1 VVCHFLLQGIFP
13 TQGLN
18 LGLLHFR
25 KILYQLNY
33 QRSPFNKWWWRKWAA
48 IGKTMRLNIFSHYY
62 KYKLKI
68 DFKEL
73 NVRLETIKLKKH
85 RKTLF
90 DIKQQ
95 YFLLSPKANKE

>member
-1 VVCHFLLQGIFP
+1 
-13 TQGLN
+13 
-18 LGLLHFR
+18 
-25 KILYQLNY
+25 
-33 QRSPFNKWWWRKWAA
+33 
-48 IGKTMRLNIFSHYY
+48 MRLNIFSHYY